1 MPSPLGNNLAAFS
14 AIQDRK
20 GLCHNAVF
28 ASTNHRNNWMQAV
41 FTRLLGFSRAV
52 DRLNQVI
59 GRAVCWLVLAAVLV
73 SAGNAISRYAFK
85 QSSNAWLELQWY
97 LIAAVFL
104 LCAGYTLL
112 KQQHVRIDVLY
123 SRFSRRTQLKID
135 IFGTLFFLMPIS
147 LLLVYLSWPVFVEA
161 FRSGEVSGNTGGL
174 PLWWARL
181 LVPIGFSLLVL
192 QGVSEL
198 IKRIAILRGELPD
211 EAEQSAPAAALHPNE
226 GSAK

>member
-1 MPSPLGNNLAAFS
+1 
-14 AIQDRK
+14 
-20 GLCHNAVF
+20 
-28 ASTNHRNNWMQAV
+28 MQAV
-41 FTRLLGFSRAV
+41 FTRLLAFSRAV

-73 SAGNAISRYAFK
+73 SAGNAVSRYAFK
-85 QSSNAWLELQWY
+85 LSSNAWLELQWY

-112 KQQHVRIDVLY
+112 KHQHVRIDVLY

-135 IFGTLFFLMPIS
+135 IFGTVFFLMPIS

-174 PLWWARL
+174 P
-181 LVPIGFSLLVL
+181 
-192 QGVSEL
+192 
-198 IKRIAILRGELPD
+198 
-211 EAEQSAPAAALHPNE
+211 
-226 GSAK
+226 

>member
-1 MPSPLGNNLAAFS
+1 MQAAF
-14 AIQDRK
+14 K
-20 GLCHNAVF
+20 
-28 ASTNHRNNWMQAV
+28 
-41 FTRLLGFSRAV
+41 RLLAFSRAV
-52 DRLNQVI
+52 DRLNAFV
-59 GRAVCWLVLAAVLV
+59 GRTVCWLVLAAVLV
-73 SAGNAISRYAFK
+73 SAGNAVARYAFK

-135 IFGTLFFLMPIS
+135 IFGTVFFLMPIS
-147 LLLVYLSWPVFVEA
+147 LLLVYLSWPVFIEA

-181 LVPIGFSLLVL
+181 LVPIGFTLLSL
-192 QGVSEL
+192 QGLSEI
-198 IKRIAILRGELPD
+198 IKRVAILRGDLPD
-211 EAEQSAPAAALHPNE
+211 TTEAQQATAVPTAIE
-226 GSAK
+226 GQAK